1 MVLIMEYI
9 VMAKKMDEL
18 DELAKELVKEYKTK
32 DALFG
37 EQGVFRELQKRLL
50 QAALEGELTDHVG
63 YDKHKRCELKDNA
76 RNGYSNKTVKG
87 ENGEVDIQV
96 PRDRS
101 GTFEPQI
108 VPKRQTRFDGFDDK
122 IIAMYARGLSVED
135 IQCQL
140 QELYGVDISSS
151 LISTVT
157 ASVLDD
163 VKAWQSRV
171 LDSIDFFRNLLFHGK
186 LKDLS

>member
-1 MVLIMEYI
+1 
-9 VMAKKMDEL
+9 
-18 DELAKELVKEYKTK
+18 
-32 DALFG
+32 
-37 EQGVFRELQKRLL
+37 
-50 QAALEGELTDHVG
+50 
-63 YDKHKRCELKDNA
+63 
-76 RNGYSNKTVKG
+76 
-87 ENGEVDIQV
+87 
-96 PRDRS
+96 
-101 GTFEPQI
+101 
-108 VPKRQTRFDGFDDK
+108 
-122 IIAMYARGLSVED
+122 LSVED